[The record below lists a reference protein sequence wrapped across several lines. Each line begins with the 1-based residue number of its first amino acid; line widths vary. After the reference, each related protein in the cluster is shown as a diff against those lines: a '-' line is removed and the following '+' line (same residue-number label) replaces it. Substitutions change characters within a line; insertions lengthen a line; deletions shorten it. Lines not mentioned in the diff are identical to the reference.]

1 MLQKILEKVFITK
14 KFNQFKTSPTLK
26 TDVFEILDNKNIE
39 KLFSKYEL
47 LFLDQANS
55 SSDRSQILIQQLPI
69 PRASLT
75 PSPSLS
81 NFTLANWNPSLTP
94 SSSCSSSVSATTS
107 IGHTKPYTKPSQLDL
122 LSSYMQI
129 SRPSKH
135 LVKHATHQRTEYI
148 YSILLYFSQFLPPY
162 STLVHK
168 IILTIRNNTPFHY
181 NYNYN

>member
-39 KLFSKYEL
+39 KLFSKHEL
-47 LFLDQANS
+47 LFLDQDDS

-81 NFTLANWNPSLTP
+81 NFTLAN
-94 SSSCSSSVSATTS
+94 
-107 IGHTKPYTKPSQLDL
+107 
-122 LSSYMQI
+122 
-129 SRPSKH
+129 
-135 LVKHATHQRTEYI
+135 
-148 YSILLYFSQFLPPY
+148 
-162 STLVHK
+162 
-168 IILTIRNNTPFHY
+168 
-181 NYNYN
+181 